1 MILLIQLIVFHLKKN
16 KKNNI
21 IEIIPKVNPT
31 FDLYFFLFL
40 NLKKKEGAYKSNF
53 SQICD
58 TIYFLFSKLIILYL
72 KINLINLKK

>member
-31 FDLYFFLFL
+31 FDL
-40 NLKKKEGAYKSNF
+40 
-53 SQICD
+53 
-58 TIYFLFSKLIILYL
+58 
-72 KINLINLKK
+72 